1 RQIHVGGV
9 AVGGGA
15 PVSIQSMT
23 ITKTAD
29 VEGTLQQI
37 YALAAAGCDIVR
49 CTCNEAEAA
58 EGLAQI
64 VPRSP
69 IPVIADIHHQYRMA
83 LAALEAGVQGLRL
96 NPGNIRR
103 PEHIKA
109 VAEECRDRGVPIRI
123 GVNGG
128 SLDPKLYEKYG
139 GKVTPE
145 AMVESAQQELA
156 YFAEVGFDDVKIS
169 VKASNV
175 MLMIEAYRQLSEV
188 TDHPL
193 HLGVTEAGPL
203 PGGLVKATAGIATLL
218 AEGIGDTIRYSLT
231 ADPIEEAR
239 AGRQL
244 LEAMVESAMREIAYF
259 EEVDFDLVKISVK
272 ASSVPLMV
280 EAYRQLSAVTDFPL
294 HLGVT
299 EAGPPPAGLVKGT
312 AGIAT
317 LLMEG
322 IGDTIRY
329 SLTADPV
336 EEAKAGRQLLE
347 ALGLRER
354 KNVDLIACPSCGRA
368 EVDVIDIA
376 QRAMEAFG
384 ERQLPLQVAV
394 MGCVV
399 NGPGEA
405 READLG
411 IAAGNKRGHL
421 FVKGRNIAVVPESEM
436 VEALVEW
443 AEFIN
448 EHGTEAAIARADTAL
463 AEREAAKDR
472 SMLLDAQGS
481 DANHAD
487 EKIVEIRK
495 TVSG

>member
-1 RQIHVGGV
+1 MMFERRTTQQITVGKV
-9 AVGGGA
+9 AVGGGS
-15 PVSIQSMT
+15 PISVQSMT
-23 ITKTAD
+23 TTKTAD

-37 YALAAAGCDIVR
+37 YALAASGCDIVR
-49 CTCNEAEAA
+49 CTCNDQDAA

-69 IPVIADIHHQYRMA
+69 IPIIADIHHQYKMA
-83 LAALEAGVQGLRL
+83 LAAMEAGVHGLRL
-96 NPGNIRR
+96 NPGNIRK

-109 VAEECRDRGVPIRI
+109 VASEARDRGLPIRI

-128 SLDPKLYEKYG
+128 SLDPSLYEKHG
-139 GKVTPE
+139 GLTAA
-145 AMVESAQQELA
+145 AMVESALQEIA
-156 YFAEVGFDDVKIS
+156 YFNEVDFDAIKIS

-175 MLMIEAYRQLSEV
+175 
-188 TDHPL
+188 
-193 HLGVTEAGPL
+193 
-203 PGGLVKATAGIATLL
+203 
-218 AEGIGDTIRYSLT
+218 
-231 ADPIEEAR
+231 
-239 AGRQL
+239 
-244 LEAMVESAMREIAYF
+244 
-259 EEVDFDLVKISVK
+259 
-272 ASSVPLMV
+272 PLMV
-280 EAYRQLSAVTDFPL
+280 EAYRMLADTVNYPL

-299 EAGPPPAGLVKGT
+299 EAGPPPAGLVKAT

-317 LLMEG
+317 LLLEG

-336 EEAKAGRQLLE
+336 EEARAGRQLLE

-368 EVDVIDIA
+368 EIDVIDVA
-376 QRAMEAFG
+376 NRAMKAF
-384 ERQLPLQVAV
+384 EDKKLPLQIAV

-421 FVKGRNIAVVPESEM
+421 FVKGRNVAVVPEDEM
-436 VEALVEW
+436 VDALVEW

-448 EHGTEAAIARADTAL
+448 EHGTDAAIARADTAR
-463 AEREAAKDR
+463 AEREAARDR
-472 SMLLDAQGS
+472 SQALDEKGD
-481 DANHAD
+481 DANDASA
-487 EKIVEIRK
+487 KIVEIRK
-495 TVSG
+495 TVGNN

>member
-1 RQIHVGGV
+1 MFERRKTRQIQVGKV
-9 AVGGGA
+9 AVGGDS
-15 PVSIQSMT
+15 PITIQSMT
-23 ITKTAD
+23 TTKTAD

-49 CTCNEAEAA
+49 CTCNEPEAA

-69 IPVIADIHHQYRMA
+69 VPIIADIHHQYRMA

-103 PEHIKA
+103 PEHIKT
-109 VAEECRDRGVPIRI
+109 VAAEAKDRGVPIRI

-128 SLDPKLYEKYG
+128 SLDPALYEKYG
-139 GKVTPE
+139 GLKPE
-145 AMVESAQQELA
+145 AMVESAQQE
-156 YFAEVGFDDVKIS
+156 
-169 VKASNV
+169 
-175 MLMIEAYRQLSEV
+175 
-188 TDHPL
+188 
-193 HLGVTEAGPL
+193 
-203 PGGLVKATAGIATLL
+203 
-218 AEGIGDTIRYSLT
+218 
-231 ADPIEEAR
+231 
-239 AGRQL
+239 
-244 LEAMVESAMREIAYF
+244 IAYF
-259 EEVDFDLVKISVK
+259 DEVGFDLVKISVK

-280 EAYRQLSAVTDFPL
+280 EAYRQLADVTDYPL

-299 EAGPPPAGLVKGT
+299 EAGPLPGGLLKAT

-317 LLMEG
+317 LLLEG

-368 EVDVIDIA
+368 EIDVIDVA
-376 QRAMEAFG
+376 QRAMQAFG
-384 ERQLPLQVAV
+384 DRKIPLQVAV

-421 FVKGRNIAVVPESEM
+421 FVKGRNVAVVPESEM

-443 AEFIN
+443 AVFIQ
-448 EHGTEAAIARADTAL
+448 EHGTDAAIARVDTTI

-472 SMLLDAQGS
+472 GALLDEQGA
-481 DANHAD
+481 DANHAG

-495 TVSG
+495 RVNG

>member
-1 RQIHVGGV
+1 MSTSAGSLNNRRPTRQIMVGKV
-9 AVGGGA
+9 PVGGGA
-15 PVSIQSMT
+15 PITVQSMT

-49 CTCNEAEAA
+49 CTCNEIEAA

-69 IPVIADIHHQYRMA
+69 VPIIADIHHQYKMA
-83 LAALEAGVQGLRL
+83 LAAMEAGVHGLRL

-109 VAEECRDRGVPIRI
+109 VASEAKDRGIPIRI

-128 SLDPKLYEKYG
+128 SLDPELYDKYG

-145 AMVESAQQELA
+145 AMVESAMREIA
-156 YFAEVGFDDVKIS
+156 YFDEVGFDQIKIS

-175 MLMIEAYRQLSEV
+175 PLMVEAYRQLSEV
-188 TDHPL
+188 TDYPL

-203 PGGLVKATAGIATLL
+203 PNGLLKATAGIAALL
-218 AEGIGDTIRYSLT
+218 L
-231 ADPIEEAR
+231 
-239 AGRQL
+239 
-244 LEAMVESAMREIAYF
+244 
-259 EEVDFDLVKISVK
+259 
-272 ASSVPLMV
+272 
-280 EAYRQLSAVTDFPL
+280 
-294 HLGVT
+294 
-299 EAGPPPAGLVKGT
+299 
-312 AGIAT
+312 
-317 LLMEG
+317 EG

-336 EEAKAGRQLLE
+336 EEARAGRQLLE

-368 EVDVIDIA
+368 EIDVIDVA
-376 QRAMEAFG
+376 NRAMKAFG
-384 ERQLPLQVAV
+384 DRKIPLQVAV

-421 FVKGRNIAVVPESEM
+421 FVKGRNVAVVPESEM

-443 AEFIN
+443 AEFIH
-448 EHGTEAAIARADTAL
+448 EHGAEAAIARVDTEK

-472 SMLLDAQGS
+472 SMLLDAKGDDVNQS
-481 DANHAD
+481 H
-487 EKIVEIRK
+487 ERIVEIRK
-495 TVSG
+495 KS